1 MDGPYKVRWKSL
13 SKPLAHSQHFRLIKL
28 YACMIILHHKS
39 WGDVIKLKIWLSW
52 ANKLNFSWTTWCG
65 ALSVVA
71 LKKWF
76 RNLHLLNI
84 HVMLLGQ
91 EGRLAAIDTV
101 QEFLCELDMKPNMDL
116 VKKIILSLSL
126 VRLSKIMINLVK
138 RFQNSDIQSN
148 FSVSKISKKI
158 EMEILDLKTNFYL
171 HVFFKL
177 SFLKYFIF

>member
-91 EGRLAAIDTV
+91 EGRLAAIDTI
-101 QEFLCELDMKPNMDL
+101 QEFLCELDMKP
-116 VKKIILSLSL
+116 
-126 VRLSKIMINLVK
+126 
-138 RFQNSDIQSN
+138 
-148 FSVSKISKKI
+148 
-158 EMEILDLKTNFYL
+158 
-171 HVFFKL
+171 H
-177 SFLKYFIF
+177 

>member
-1 MDGPYKVRWKSL
+1 MKVKSQLFNLQFFLLLNLHRKGLFTFLHGHIHKHQLFYFTFNAPSLQNAYLLCRIQLMILMILYKKNTRRLWIVPSKVRWKSL

-91 EGRLAAIDTV
+91 HRIYIRTV
-101 QEFLCELDMKPNMDL
+101 
-116 VKKIILSLSL
+116 SS
-126 VRLSKIMINLVK
+126 
-138 RFQNSDIQSN
+138 
-148 FSVSKISKKI
+148 
-158 EMEILDLKTNFYL
+158 
-171 HVFFKL
+171 
-177 SFLKYFIF
+177 